1 MTQIDN
7 YTKLLLDKKDLQNP
21 NSFEELGYIFLGPM
35 VFNFFIWLK
44 SELGNTDKILF
55 NSREGY
61 FFKEIY
67 EIFKNKYNLPKSV
80 YFKTSRKLAAIASF
94 KTKDDIYKTFELHR
108 FSGKLSNLLENR
120 FGIKVNIIDDKEID
134 TSVEIPNL
142 DEYIDDILL
151 EAEHTRNEYLKYIE
165 SVIENSTDVL
175 MVDSGFQG
183 MTQHNIQK
191 AYGLKFKGRYFIY
204 KGNPFLD
211 DVKGL
216 YHFEESN
223 LKKNLIFFESIFID
237 KIGSYINIKNG
248 EFINEKYNQSLQY
261 FDEKTKIINGVKQ
274 FINDML
280 NLNIDKFEIEYNFS
294 DYLFD
299 LMCTKNYIKNNKLF
313 DIFFHDNYYV
323 RDNVKKLYRE

>member
-1 MTQIDN
+1 MTEIDKHI
-7 YTKLLLDKKDLQNP
+7 KLLLDKKDWQNP
-21 NSFEELGYIFLGPM
+21 KSFEELGYVFLGPM

-67 EIFKNKYNLPKSV
+67 ELFKNKYNLPESV

-94 KTKDDIYKTFELHR
+94 KTKDDIYNTFKLHR
-108 FSGKLSNLLENR
+108 YFGTLSNLLKDR
-120 FGIKVNIIDDKEID
+120 FGLIVNNIKDEVID
-134 TSVEIPNL
+134 TSIEIPNL
-142 DEYIDDILL
+142 DKYIDGILL
-151 EAEHTRNEYLKYIE
+151 EAKNTRDEYLKYIQ
-165 SVIENSTDVL
+165 SVVGDSTNVI

-191 AYGLKFKGRYFIY
+191 AYDLKFRGRYFIY

-223 LKKNLIFFESIFID
+223 LRKNLIFFESIFID

-248 EFINEKYNQSLQY
+248 KFINEKYNKSLQY
-261 FDEKTKIINGVKQ
+261 FDEKSQIIDGVKQ
-274 FINDML
+274 FINDM
-280 NLNIDKFEIEYNFS
+280 FNFDIKTNDVSYIYS
-294 DYLFD
+294 DYVFD
-299 LMCTKNYIKNNKLF
+299 LMCKKNYIKNEKLF

-323 RDNVKKLYRE
+323 RDNIKKIIRQ

>member
-21 NSFEELGYIFLGPM
+21 KSFEELGYIFIGPM

-67 EIFKNKYNLPKSV
+67 EIFKNKYNLPESI

-94 KTKDDIYKTFELHR
+94 KTKKDIYKTFELHR

-120 FGIKVNIIDDKEID
+120 FGLKVNIIDDKIID

-142 DEYIDDILL
+142 DEYINDILL

-165 SVIENSTDVL
+165 SVIGNSTNVL

-223 LKKNLIFFESIFID
+223 LRKNLIFFESIFID

-248 EFINEKYNQSLQY
+248 EFINEEYNESLQY
-261 FDEKTKIINGVKQ
+261 FNEKSKIIDGAKE
-274 FINDML
+274 FANDML
-280 NLNIDKFEIEYNFS
+280 NFDINTTDILYVYS
-294 DYLFD
+294 DMIFN
-299 LMCTKNYIKNNKLF
+299 LMCKKNYIKNESLF

-323 RDNVKKLYRE
+323 RDSIKKLERE

>member
-1 MTQIDN
+1 MTEIDN
-7 YTKLLLDKKDLQNP
+7 HIKLLLDKKDWQNP

-35 VFNFFIWLK
+35 VFNFFVWLK
-44 SELGNTDKILF
+44 LELEGCDKILF

-67 EIFKNKYNLPKSV
+67 EIFKNKYNLPESV
-80 YFKTSRKLAAIASF
+80 YFKTSRKIAALASF

-108 FSGKLSNLLENR
+108 FSGTLSNLLENR
-120 FGIKVNIIDDKEID
+120 FGIKPNDINDKLID
-134 TSVEIPNL
+134 TSIEIPNL

-151 EAEHTRNEYLKYIE
+151 EAKNTRDEYLKYIQ
-165 SVIENSTDVL
+165 SVIGHSTNVI

-191 AYGLKFKGRYFIY
+191 AYDLKFKGRYFIY
-204 KGNPFLD
+204 KGNVFLN

-216 YHFEESN
+216 YHFEKSN
-223 LKKNLIFFESIFID
+223 LRKNLIFFESIFID
-237 KIGSYINIKNG
+237 KVGSYINIKNG
-248 EFINEKYNQSLQY
+248 KFVNEEYDKSLQY
-261 FDEKTKIINGVKQ
+261 FDEKSQIINGVKE

-280 NLNIDKFEIEYNFS
+280 DFDINTNDVSYVYS
-294 DYLFD
+294 DYIFD
-299 LMCTKNYIKNNKLF
+299 LMCKENYIKNEKLF

-323 RDNVKKLYRE
+323 RDVVKKIERQ

>member
-1 MTQIDN
+1 MTEIDKH
-7 YTKLLLDKKDLQNP
+7 TKLLLDKKDLQNP
-21 NSFEELGYIFLGPM
+21 NSFKELGYMFIGPM
-35 VFNFFIWLK
+35 VFNFFMWLK

-67 EIFKNKYNLPKSV
+67 EIFKNKYDLPDSV

-94 KTKDDIYKTFELHR
+94 KTKDDIYNTFKLHR
-108 FSGKLSNLLENR
+108 YSGTLSNLLKDR
-120 FGIKVNIIDDKEID
+120 FGLILTDIKDEIVD
-134 TSVEIPNL
+134 TSIEIPNL

-151 EAEHTRNEYLKYIE
+151 EAKHTRNEYLKYIE
-165 SVIENSTDVL
+165 SVIAKSTNVL

-223 LKKNLIFFESIFID
+223 LRKNLIFFESIFID

-248 EFINEKYNQSLQY
+248 KFINEKYNESLQY
-261 FDEKTKIINGVKQ
+261 FDEKTQIIEGAKQ

-280 NLNIDKFEIEYNFS
+280 DFDIKTSEVLYVYS
-294 DYLFD
+294 DMIFH
-299 LMCTKNYIKNNKLF
+299 LMCKENYIKNKKLF

-323 RDNVKKLYRE
+323 RDSIKKINRQ

>member
-1 MTQIDN
+1 MTEIDKHI
-7 YTKLLLDKKDLQNP
+7 KLLLDKKDWQNP

-44 SELGNTDKILF
+44 SELVDCDKILF

-67 EIFKNKYNLPKSV
+67 EIFKNKYNLPESV
-80 YFKTSRKLAAIASF
+80 YFKTSRKIAALASF
-94 KTKDDIYKTFELHR
+94 KTKTDIYKTFELHR

-120 FGIKVNIIDDKEID
+120 FGLKVNIIDDKMID

-151 EAEHTRNEYLKYIE
+151 KAKHTRKEYLKYIQ
-165 SVIENSTDVL
+165 SVVGSSTNVI

-191 AYGLKFKGRYFIY
+191 AYDLKFKGRYFIY

-216 YHFEESN
+216 YHFEKSN
-223 LKKNLIFFESIFID
+223 LRKNLIFFESIFID

-248 EFINEKYNQSLQY
+248 EFINEEYDKSLQY
-261 FDEKTKIINGVKQ
+261 FDEKTEIINGVKK
-274 FINDML
+274 FVNDML
-280 NLNIDKFEIEYNFS
+280 NCDIKANDVSYVYS
-294 DYLFD
+294 DYIFD
-299 LMCTKNYIKNNKLF
+299 LMCKENYIKNQKLF

-323 RDNVKKLYRE
+323 RDVIKKIERQ

>member
-1 MTQIDN
+1 LQLCSDDEDTDDASSKYKVHEHEQEQEQEQRGGDGDDAMQAQS
-7 YTKLLLDKKDLQNP
+7 KL
-21 NSFEELGYIFLGPM
+21 
-35 VFNFFIWLK
+35 
-44 SELGNTDKILF
+44 
-55 NSREGY
+55 
-61 FFKEIY
+61 
-67 EIFKNKYNLPKSV
+67 
-80 YFKTSRKLAAIASF
+80 RKL
-94 KTKDDIYKTFELHR
+94 
-108 FSGKLSNLLENR
+108 
-120 FGIKVNIIDDKEID
+120 
-134 TSVEIPNL
+134 
-142 DEYIDDILL
+142 DILL

-165 SVIENSTDVL
+165 SVIGNSTDVL

-223 LKKNLIFFESIFID
+223 LRKNLIFFESIFID

-248 EFINEKYNQSLQY
+248 EFINEEYDKSLQY
-261 FDEKTKIINGVKQ
+261 FDEKTQIIEGVKE

-280 NLNIDKFEIEYNFS
+280 NFNINTNDVLYVYS
-294 DYLFD
+294 DMIFH
-299 LMCTKNYIKNNKLF
+299 LMCKENYIKNEKLF

-323 RDNVKKLYRE
+323 RDNIKKIVRQQGYGNTTRLKI